1 MTRTAAEDG
10 DCFCLTPRPVTKTML
25 MRYLIFAAFYKNAD
39 DFEARY
45 RVPVSVR
52 EFQDLSFLKPY
63 GLEVHIETNGYMDFH
78 REVGINE
85 LVGWVEDGYEE
96 ELNLVLSQSYSFEK
110 ILIQVVEMD
119 EEYGFVRMRI
129 CDTKVDFTGTEE
141 LSRVEFTDTKGDGP
155 NFHIPLHNLKM
166 YFSVLTLFEVVERL
180 KFFGSG
186 TYWSTKDLKEYFE
199 SGIDEAVAIAS
210 TVFRNK
216 RDLDGNPDI
225 LHSLAVGIAGQT
237 KNEKIVGFLHD
248 VVEDSD
254 VTFEDLDEYGFSA
267 EVLEALKLLTHDKK
281 RMSYDEYVRA
291 IIASGNSTAINV
303 KINDLRN
310 NIARAGNRHKRILE
324 KHTAALALV
333 LESIGQADHYGV

>member
-1 MTRTAAEDG
+1 M
-10 DCFCLTPRPVTKTML
+10 
-25 MRYLIFAAFYKNAD
+25 
-39 DFEARY
+39 
-45 RVPVSVR
+45 
-52 EFQDLSFLKPY
+52 
-63 GLEVHIETNGYMDFH
+63 
-78 REVGINE
+78 
-85 LVGWVEDGYEE
+85 
-96 ELNLVLSQSYSFEK
+96 
-110 ILIQVVEMD
+110 
-119 EEYGFVRMRI
+119 
-129 CDTKVDFTGTEE
+129 
-141 LSRVEFTDTKGDGP
+141 
-155 NFHIPLHNLKM
+155 
-166 YFSVLTLFEVVERL
+166 
-180 KFFGSG
+180 
-186 TYWSTKDLKEYFE
+186 
-199 SGIDEAVAIAS
+199 AIAL

-333 LESIGQADHYGV
+333 LESIHKAE

>member
-1 MTRTAAEDG
+1 
-10 DCFCLTPRPVTKTML
+10 
-25 MRYLIFAAFYKNAD
+25 
-39 DFEARY
+39 
-45 RVPVSVR
+45 
-52 EFQDLSFLKPY
+52 
-63 GLEVHIETNGYMDFH
+63 
-78 REVGINE
+78 
-85 LVGWVEDGYEE
+85 
-96 ELNLVLSQSYSFEK
+96 
-110 ILIQVVEMD
+110 
-119 EEYGFVRMRI
+119 
-129 CDTKVDFTGTEE
+129 
-141 LSRVEFTDTKGDGP
+141 
-155 NFHIPLHNLKM
+155 M

-225 LHSLAVGIAGQT
+225 LHSLAVGTAGQT

>member
-1 MTRTAAEDG
+1 M
-10 DCFCLTPRPVTKTML
+10 
-25 MRYLIFAAFYKNAD
+25 
-39 DFEARY
+39 
-45 RVPVSVR
+45 
-52 EFQDLSFLKPY
+52 
-63 GLEVHIETNGYMDFH
+63 
-78 REVGINE
+78 
-85 LVGWVEDGYEE
+85 
-96 ELNLVLSQSYSFEK
+96 
-110 ILIQVVEMD
+110 
-119 EEYGFVRMRI
+119 
-129 CDTKVDFTGTEE
+129 
-141 LSRVEFTDTKGDGP
+141 
-155 NFHIPLHNLKM
+155 
-166 YFSVLTLFEVVERL
+166 VERL

-267 EVLEALKLLTHDKK
+267 EVLEALKLLTRDKK

-333 LESIGQADHYGV
+333 LESIHKAE

>member
-63 GLEVHIETNGYMDFH
+63 GLEVHIETNGYMDFR

-119 EEYGFVRMRI
+119 EEYGFVGMRI

-166 YFSVLTLFEVVERL
+166 YFSELTLFEVCL
-180 KFFGSG
+180 LYTS
-186 TYWSTKDLKEYFE
+186 DAA
-199 SGIDEAVAIAS
+199 DE
-210 TVFRNK
+210 
-216 RDLDGNPDI
+216 
-225 LHSLAVGIAGQT
+225 
-237 KNEKIVGFLHD
+237 
-248 VVEDSD
+248 
-254 VTFEDLDEYGFSA
+254 
-267 EVLEALKLLTHDKK
+267 
-281 RMSYDEYVRA
+281 
-291 IIASGNSTAINV
+291 
-303 KINDLRN
+303 
-310 NIARAGNRHKRILE
+310 
-324 KHTAALALV
+324 
-333 LESIGQADHYGV
+333 

>member
-1 MTRTAAEDG
+1 MVVEDKDG
-10 DCFCLTPRPVTKTML
+10 CRGWRLFLSDTKAGNKNNVL

-52 EFQDLSFLKPY
+52 EFQDLGFLKPY
-63 GLEVHIETNGYMDFH
+63 GLEVHIETNGYMDFR

-85 LVGWVEDGYEE
+85 LEGWVEDGYED
-96 ELNLVLSQSYSFEK
+96 ELNLVLSRSYSFEK

-119 EEYGFVRMRI
+119 EEYGFVGMRI

-141 LSRVEFTDTKGDGP
+141 LSRVEFTDIKGDGP

-166 YFSVLTLFEVVERL
+166 YFSVLTLLEVVERL
-180 KFFGSG
+180 KVFGTG

-333 LESIGQADHYGV
+333 LESLHKTE

>member
-63 GLEVHIETNGYMDFH
+63 GLEVHIETNGYMDFR

-85 LVGWVEDGYEE
+85 LVGWVEDGYED
-96 ELNLVLSQSYSFEK
+96 ELNLVLSRSYSFEK

-119 EEYGFVRMRI
+119 EEYGFVGMRI

-141 LSRVEFTDTKGDGP
+141 LSRVEFTDIKGDGP

-166 YFSVLTLFEVVERL
+166 YFSVLTLLEVVERL
-180 KFFGSG
+180 KVFGTG

-199 SGIDEAVAIAS
+199 SGVDEAVAIAS

-225 LHSLAVGIAGQT
+225 LHSIAVGIAGQT

-254 VTFEDLDEYGFSA
+254 VTFNDLDEYGFSA

-333 LESIGQADHYGV
+333 LESIHKAE